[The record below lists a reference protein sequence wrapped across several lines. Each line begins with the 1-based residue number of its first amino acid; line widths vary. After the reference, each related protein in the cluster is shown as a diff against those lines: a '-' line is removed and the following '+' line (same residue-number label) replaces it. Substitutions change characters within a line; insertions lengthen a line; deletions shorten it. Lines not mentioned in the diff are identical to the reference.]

1 MYLIE
6 EFTQHARNHGNDPA
20 ITDMDG
26 RRTLSY
32 RQLDALS
39 NRIAHR
45 LLEHGV
51 RKNDSVILRLPRT
64 SAYIASEIALLK
76 IGAVIVPL
84 IPEYPDD
91 RVSRIQKD

>member
-45 LLEHGV
+45 LLEQ
-51 RKNDSVILRLPRT
+51 N
-64 SAYIASEIALLK
+64 
-76 IGAVIVPL
+76 
-84 IPEYPDD
+84 
-91 RVSRIQKD
+91 